1 MGAYDEA
8 HWQTAVGEIKPGIG
22 VLRRGT
28 VLCAGSGLTLASWC
42 LPLPANVRRF
52 ARCRGGY
59 HRSLFRWL
67 GHRLCCSRRF
77 IPRPRT
83 HRQCGHQCQPRL
95 RIRCAKTASL
105 SKTRSPCTRREAKG
119 QFHRRRAATGKP
131 ARRCPIRWCLSSL
144 ASGRSMENGNGNV
157 SSVAEKV
164 ATESCARA

>member
-52 ARCRGGY
+52 ARCGGVY

-83 HRQCGHQCQPRL
+83 HRQCVG
-95 RIRCAKTASL
+95 IN
-105 SKTRSPCTRREAKG
+105 
-119 QFHRRRAATGKP
+119 AAT
-131 ARRCPIRWCLSSL
+131 L
-144 ASGRSMENGNGNV
+144 ADTLRENGIFVENPITV
-157 SSVAEKV
+157 PKA
-164 ATESCARA
+164 